1 MPTAYLVF
9 HTQVNPVT
17 AQHFMSACAHLA
29 NGNDELYLCLSTPG
43 GQVASGLTLYNFL
56 RGLPAK
62 IITHNIG
69 NIDSIGNAIFL
80 SGHTRRASKHSTF
93 MFHGVG
99 IEINAKIMLEEKN
112 LREFTDSVSAD
123 HQRIADIIAD
133 RTNLSFD
140 EARKLFTEAR
150 TKDAN
155 DALNAG
161 IVHEIS
167 DLAIPPGAPVTTL
180 VLT

>member
-9 HTQVNPVT
+9 HAQVNPVT
-17 AQHFMSACAHLA
+17 AQHFMAACANLIQS
-29 NGNDELYLCLSTPG
+29 NDELYLCLSTPG
-43 GQVASGLTLYNFL
+43 GQVASGITMYNFL
-56 RGLPAK
+56 RGLPTK
-62 IITHNIG
+62 ITTHNIG

-80 SGHTRRASKHSTF
+80 SEDTRRASKHSTF

-99 IEINAKIMLEEKN
+99 FEINAQMRLEEKN
-112 LREFTDSVSAD
+112 LREFMDAMSAD
-123 HQRIADIIAD
+123 HKRMADIIAD
-133 RTNLSFD
+133 RTSLSLD
-140 EARKLFTEAR
+140 EARKLFAEAR

-161 IVHEIS
+161 VVHEVS
-167 DLAIPPGAPVTTL
+167 DLVIPPGAPVITL

>member
-9 HTQVNPVT
+9 HAQVNPVT
-17 AQHFMSACAHLA
+17 AQHFMAACAALIKS
-29 NGNDELYLCLSTPG
+29 NDELYLCLSTPG
-43 GQVASGLTLYNFL
+43 GQVASGITMYNFL
-56 RGLPAK
+56 HGLPTK
-62 IITHNIG
+62 ITTHNIG

-80 SGHTRRASKHSTF
+80 SGDTRRASKHSTF

-99 IEINAKIMLEEKN
+99 VELNAKVTLDEKN
-112 LREFTDSVSAD
+112 LREFTDSMSAD
-123 HQRIADIIAD
+123 HKRIADIIAD
-133 RTNLSFD
+133 RTSLSFD

-150 TKDAN
+150 TKDAD
-155 DALNAG
+155 DALKAG
-161 IVHEIS
+161 VVHEIS

>member
-9 HTQVNPVT
+9 HAQVNPVT
-17 AQHFMSACAHLA
+17 AQHFMAACANLIQS
-29 NGNDELYLCLSTPG
+29 NDELYICLSTPG
-43 GQVASGLTLYNFL
+43 GQVASGITMYNFL
-56 RGLPAK
+56 GGLPTK
-62 IITHNIG
+62 ITTHNIG

-80 SGHTRRASKHSTF
+80 SGDTRRASKHSTF

-99 IEINAKIMLEEKN
+99 FEINAQMRLEEKN
-112 LREFTDSVSAD
+112 LREFMDAMSAD
-123 HQRIADIIAD
+123 HKRMADIIAD
-133 RTNLSFD
+133 RTSLTLD

-161 IVHEIS
+161 VVHEIS
-167 DLAIPPGAPVTTL
+167 DLAIPPGAPVITL